1 MAANRDEQVDL
12 ARTTFMEFLAMAKT
26 RAGKKNI
33 EAKLPVKRCLHC
45 EKEAAIGR
53 RGLCQDHY
61 DDFNAARERVAR
73 MYAKGKK
80 RRDAVEAWDDEQ
92 VAAGRILKAKPGR
105 RPKANNVFA
114 EGTPVSEART
124 A

>member
-1 MAANRDEQVDL
+1 
-12 ARTTFMEFLAMAKT
+12 MAKT

-33 EAKLPVKRCLHC
+33 GVKLPKKICLHC

-61 DDFNAARERVAR
+61 DDFNAARERIAR
-73 MYAKGKK
+73 KYTKGKK
-80 RRDAVEAWDDEQ
+80 RRDAVEAWDKEQ
-92 VAAGRILKAKPGR
+92 VDAGAILASKPGR
-105 RPKANNVFA
+105 RPKANNIFA
-114 EGTPVSEART
+114 EPKKT